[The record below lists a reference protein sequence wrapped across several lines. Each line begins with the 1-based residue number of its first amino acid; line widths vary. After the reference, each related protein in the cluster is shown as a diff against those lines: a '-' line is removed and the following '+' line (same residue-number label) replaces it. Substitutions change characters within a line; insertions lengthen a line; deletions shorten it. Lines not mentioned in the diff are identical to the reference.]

1 MVPTKP
7 SFELLPGVTAV
18 ELARRRFPA
27 RVLLARRTPAS
38 VSGFECCGVDMA
50 VLHGWP
56 AWLPGLDW
64 QDLARGLQPRDLD
77 VPDPGGDGVCQ
88 TRQIVKTGAAYR
100 LRRWVTYCHLLH
112 PLGQVL
118 EVPQPGQ
125 RLVFDASF
133 CRVYAGGVE
142 ITKGPDRLTGR
153 HCPHLWLHN

>member
-1 MVPTKP
+1 MPVAAAA
-7 SFELLPGVTAV
+7 FELMPGVTAI

-38 VSGFECCGVDMA
+38 VSGFECFGVDVA
-50 VLHGWP
+50 LLHGWP
-56 AWLPGLDW
+56 LWLPGLDW
-64 QDLARGLQPRDLD
+64 QALARGLQPRDLD
-77 VPDPGGDGVCQ
+77 VPDPGGNGVCQ
-88 TRQIVKTGAAYR
+88 TRQLLKRGAAYR
-100 LRRWVTYCHLLH
+100 LQRWITYCHLLH